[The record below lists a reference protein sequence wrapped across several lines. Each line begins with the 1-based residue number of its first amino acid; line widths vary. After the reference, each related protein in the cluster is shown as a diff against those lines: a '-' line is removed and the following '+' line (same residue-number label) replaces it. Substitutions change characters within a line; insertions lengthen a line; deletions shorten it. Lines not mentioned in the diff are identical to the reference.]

1 MQSAHDV
8 KLGYGL
14 RIAGSRGLKRF
25 LKCHGVSARRI
36 FFSPKRTQPACC
48 HAYIRRIN
56 VAVDVEVSLI
66 AVHPLPNVVCHPTNG
81 EDVTAAVKDERII
94 GAQPLASKNL
104 LVDRLEPQ
112 VVGLK
117 WMRAWH
123 CIDNTAGR
131 AKEAQVRVGPY
142 DSGQWALVLLCIEL
156 CPTH

>member
-1 MQSAHDV
+1 MQPAHDV
-8 KLGYGL
+8 KLGHRL

-25 LKCHGVSARRI
+25 LECHGVGAGCI
-36 FFSPKRTQPACC
+36 FFAPKCTQPACC

-81 EDVTAAVKDERII
+81 QDVARAVKHQRII
-94 GAQPLASKNL
+94 GAQAIPSKNL
-104 LVDRLEPQ
+104 LVDRLELQ

-123 CIDNTAGR
+123 
-131 AKEAQVRVGPY
+131 
-142 DSGQWALVLLCIEL
+142 
-156 CPTH
+156 